1 MMKVVVCIIV
11 GAILGAM
18 VGQFDGLPWG
28 AVAGAV
34 VGVMLFGGRKSG
46 KDPDLD
52 AKMEHIYR
60 SLADIH
66 MRLTALEAGQV
77 RGSEMLAPSA
87 TSPAGTETEGVPAA
101 PRPEAAQPPVA
112 PGPLAAPAAARD
124 ATEEAAAEAGEPV
137 PAPFAPP
144 APPALAGIFGFIR
157 DWFTGGNTV
166 VRVGVIVLI
175 FGVGFL
181 LKYAAERTE
190 LPIEL
195 RLVGVAVGA
204 LALLFLG
211 WRQRTRRRGFAIA
224 VQGGGVAILYLV
236 VIAAFRLYHVLPA
249 GAAFALLVGI
259 VVCSAALA
267 VLEDA
272 VALAALGVTGGFL
285 APILTST
292 ETGNHVALFA
302 YYTLLNAGILGIAW
316 FRAWRSLNL
325 LGFLFTALI
334 GSLWG
339 YRAWRPELFA
349 STEPFVVLFFAFYL
363 AIALLHARLQ
373 AREMRQVID
382 GTLLFGTPLVAFGWQ
397 AAMLREQRFAL
408 ALSAVAVSG
417 VYLVLGRA
425 LQRRAEMRLMLESFL
440 ALGVVFATLA
450 IPLALDARWTSAA
463 WALEGSAIVWLG
475 VRQERL
481 LARIFGMLLQPL
493 AAAAFVMSAAFNE
506 GGTHAVFNAF
516 CLGTLFIAFGGLV
529 IAWLLHRHRERVRP
543 TEVTAGHLFFAWGL
557 LWWLGGG
564 VHEIVTYVTP
574 DYDTPALVVF
584 LAASAFACS
593 IAARVSDWRAPL
605 VPALALPAVLALAA
619 LIAATFLPHPAVDLG
634 WLGWPVAFAINYVLL
649 RRHEDVRAELAALNH
664 CLALWVPTALLTWEM
679 AWQMQRVLPQGVWSV
694 ISWALLPAAVLLGL
708 SALAFRE
715 RWPFASQGRIYLVF
729 ASGAIA
735 IYLLAWGLFANF
747 TLDGSAAPL
756 PYLPLL
762 NPLDIALAFA
772 LLAVAGWARA
782 LVNAGLLRTAS
793 DGLRIMVIVLAACLF
808 VWLTAI
814 LLRSMHHWTGVPYDL
829 DALLGSMA
837 VQSALSVFWSL
848 LALAAMVFAV
858 RTARR
863 AIWVTGAVLLAVVVA
878 KLFFVDLSHVS
889 GVARIVS
896 FIGVG
901 VLLLVI
907 GYFAPVPPRAPAMQ
921 EA

>member
-1 MMKVVVCIIV
+1 MKVVFCIII

-18 VGQFDGLPWG
+18 VGDFQGLPWG

-34 VGVMLFGGRKSG
+34 VGVMLFGGRKPR

-52 AKMEHIYR
+52 AKIEHIYR

-66 MRLTALEAGQV
+66 LRLTALEAGRV
-77 RGSEMLAPSA
+77 RRSELAA
-87 TSPAGTETEGVPAA
+87 TT
-101 PRPEAAQPPVA
+101 AAQPVSTAAEGTHVAPPAEVAQPPAEPEPLAEPVA
-112 PGPLAAPAAARD
+112 AKSETQQAAP
-124 ATEEAAAEAGEPV
+124 EAGEPV
-137 PAPFAPP
+137 PAASTPAAPP
-144 APPALAGIFGFIR
+144 PLAGVFGFIR

-204 LALLFLG
+204 LALLVLG
-211 WRQRTRRRGFAIA
+211 WRQRTQRRGFAVA

-236 VIAAFRLYHVLPA
+236 VIAALRLYHVLPPA
-249 GAAFALLVGI
+249 VAFALLVGI

-267 VLEDA
+267 VVEDA

-292 ETGNHVALFA
+292 ETGNHVALFT

-397 AAMLREQRFAL
+397 AAMLRDQRFAL

-417 VYLVLGRA
+417 VYLVLGRV

-481 LARIFGMLLQPL
+481 LARVFGMLLQPL
-493 AAAAFVMSAAFNE
+493 AAAAFVMSATFDE
-506 GGTHAVFNAF
+506 GRTHAVFNAF
-516 CLGTLFIAFGGLV
+516 YLATLFIAFGGLV
-529 IAWLLHRHRERVRP
+529 IAWLLHRYRERCRP

-564 VHEIVTYVTP
+564 VHEIMIYVKP
-574 DYDTPALVVF
+574 NYDTPALVVF
-584 LAASAFACS
+584 LAVSAFACS
-593 IAARVSDWRAPL
+593 VAARVASWRAPL
-605 VPALALPAVLALAA
+605 APALALPAVLALAA
-619 LIAATFLPHPAVDLG
+619 LIAATFLPHPAADLG
-634 WLGWPVAFAINYVLL
+634 WLGWPIALAINYVLL
-649 RRHEDVRAELAALNH
+649 RRHEDVRAELDVLNH
-664 CLALWVPTALLTWEM
+664 CLALWLPTALCTWEM
-679 AWQMQRVLPQGVWSV
+679 AWQIQRVLPEGAWSV
-694 ISWALLPAAVLLGL
+694 ISWALLPAAALLVL
-708 SALAFRE
+708 SELAFRE
-715 RWPFASQGRIYLVF
+715 RWPFGSHRRAYVF

-735 IYLLAWGLFANF
+735 IYLLAWSLFANF

-772 LLAVAGWARA
+772 LLAVAAWARA
-782 LVNAGLLRTAS
+782 LMNAGLLRPAS
-793 DGLRIMVIVLAACLF
+793 DGLRIVAIVLAACLF

-814 LLRSMHHWTGVPYDL
+814 LLRSMHQWTGVPYEI
-829 DALLGSMA
+829 DALMASMA

-858 RTARR
+858 RSTRR
-863 AIWVTGAVLLAVVVA
+863 AIWVTGAVLLGVVVA

-896 FIGVG
+896 FMGVG

-907 GYFAPVPPRAPAMQ
+907 GYFAPVPPRAPAPQ